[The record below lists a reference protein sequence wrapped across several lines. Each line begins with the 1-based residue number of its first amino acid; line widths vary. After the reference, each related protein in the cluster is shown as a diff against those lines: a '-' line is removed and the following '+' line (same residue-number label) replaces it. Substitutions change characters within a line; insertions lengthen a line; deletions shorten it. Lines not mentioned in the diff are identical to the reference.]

1 MRGIMQRPCH
11 GPHDIH
17 ACGDGPGV
25 VADKGDLAVAL
36 VGRAVNS
43 THMLPGLVSKAA
55 DLVSSGW
62 REAAVNVLVEEHLH
76 AVALDE
82 EGVVVISPLLPFTQ
96 PLTVLWL
103 RGPSAGR
110 PARRAAQV
118 VDATLFLRVLQSLQE
133 RTPTT
138 ATGTTGVYHT
148 QPTRGLHKYH
158 SLSLTLPATPH
169 GPRGSFSIAA

>member
-1 MRGIMQRPCH
+1 M
-11 GPHDIH
+11 
-17 ACGDGPGV
+17 

-82 EGVVVISPLLPFTQ
+82 EGVVVISPPLPFTQ

-103 RGPSAGR
+103 RGPSARLGGPR
-110 PARRAAQV
+110 G
-118 VDATLFLRVLQSLQE
+118 ATLFLRVLQSLQE

-148 QPTRGLHKYH
+148 ANARATQVP
-158 SLSLTLPATPH
+158 LTESNPSCDTAWA
-169 GPRGSFSIAA
+169 PRQLFNSRED

>member
-1 MRGIMQRPCH
+1 
-11 GPHDIH
+11 
-17 ACGDGPGV
+17 
-25 VADKGDLAVAL
+25 
-36 VGRAVNS
+36 
-43 THMLPGLVSKAA
+43 
-55 DLVSSGW
+55 VSSGW
-62 REAAVNVLVEEHLH
+62 REAAVNVLVEEHFH

-96 PLTVLWL
+96 PLTVLWLSL

-148 QPTRGLHKYH
+148 ANARATQVP
-158 SLSLTLPATPH
+158 LTESNPSCDTAWAPRQLFNSRVDLAVPLP
-169 GPRGSFSIAA
+169 R

>member
-1 MRGIMQRPCH
+1 
-11 GPHDIH
+11 
-17 ACGDGPGV
+17 
-25 VADKGDLAVAL
+25 
-36 VGRAVNS
+36 
-43 THMLPGLVSKAA
+43 MLPGLVSKAA

-96 PLTVLWL
+96 PLTVLWLSL

>member
-1 MRGIMQRPCH
+1 M
-11 GPHDIH
+11 
-17 ACGDGPGV
+17 

-82 EGVVVISPLLPFTQ
+82 EGVVVISPPLPFTQ

-103 RGPSAGR
+103 RGPSARLG
-110 PARRAAQV
+110 
-118 VDATLFLRVLQSLQE
+118 
-133 RTPTT
+133 
-138 ATGTTGVYHT
+138 
-148 QPTRGLHKYH
+148 
-158 SLSLTLPATPH
+158 
-169 GPRGSFSIAA
+169 GPRGAQPRL

>member
-1 MRGIMQRPCH
+1 
-11 GPHDIH
+11 
-17 ACGDGPGV
+17 
-25 VADKGDLAVAL
+25 
-36 VGRAVNS
+36 
-43 THMLPGLVSKAA
+43 
-55 DLVSSGW
+55 VSSGW
-62 REAAVNVLVEEHLH
+62 REAAVNVLVEEHFH

-103 RGPSAGR
+103 SLRGPSARLGGPR
-110 PARRAAQV
+110 GVQPRLSTRHCSSVCCKAYKKEHRQRQQAP
-118 VDATLFLRVLQSLQE
+118 RVY
-133 RTPTT
+133 T
-138 ATGTTGVYHT
+138 T